1 LIKIILLSLF
11 IIAISEARE
20 NPFFPS
26 IGEDEMMYSSNKD
39 TTISPLKRA
48 TISLPTTARVLE
60 SVKVTYKNLDGSVE
74 EKTISL
80 ENSIDWHLPIFISQ
94 SYSQNNDSQKSLS
107 VVKSINKKENFKKIA
122 SIKHAEFYTL
132 DKSLKIKTKDKLIRD
147 FLLVKPHRIVLDFQ
161 RDTNLKSYIKSNS
174 GEYFKKIR
182 VGNHNGYYRVVIELD
197 GYYRYELNKTDNG
210 YKFNLQ

>member
-197 GYYRYELNKTDNG
+197 GYYRYELNKIDNG

>member
-1 LIKIILLSLF
+1 MIKIILLSLF